1 MRLIR
6 HPLLRT
12 LGGLLIGL
20 AVLYSLTHLA
30 PELAPAAL
38 WDRLKSS
45 NATLLLLAALLYLI
59 VLPVRA
65 ARWRLLAHSAGSTIS
80 LPATISLV
88 ARSWAVNVLLPLR
101 AGDLFRIA
109 SSAHRLPRRVALG
122 TIGAERIADLLSLAV
137 VGSLALL
144 VGGPGL
150 DQIRLPLLIGGL
162 LIGGGALG
170 LLFIAKLAIAHGQK
184 LERFSLTRLIEPIL
198 SALHLGEGRAVIAT
212 VFSFSALAWLLEAGA
227 LVLAAAAIGVA
238 GVSPADLAIAALVG
252 AMLASLPITPAGIGL
267 VEGGLFGLL
276 HLGYGID
283 QESAAGVILAS
294 RAVTLVPILTAG
306 AVATLPIVAHRLLHG
321 VRTLSR

>member
-198 SALHLGEGRAVIAT
+198 SALHLG
-212 VFSFSALAWLLEAGA
+212 
-227 LVLAAAAIGVA
+227 VA

>member
-12 LGGLLIGL
+12 IGGLLIGL
-20 AVLYSLTHLA
+20 AVLYSLAQLA

-38 WDRLKSS
+38 WARLRSS
-45 NATLLLLAALLYLI
+45 DGALLLVAGLLYLI

-65 ARWRLLAHSAGSTIS
+65 ARWRLLARSAGSSIS
-80 LPATISLV
+80 LSSTISLV
-88 ARSWAVNVLLPLR
+88 ARGWAVNVLLPLR

-122 TIGAERIADLLSLAV
+122 TIGAERIADLLSLTV

-150 DQIRLPLLIGGL
+150 DQVRPPLLIGGL
-162 LIGGGALG
+162 LIATGALG

-184 LERFSLTRLIEPIL
+184 FERLSLARLIEPIL
-198 SALHLGEGRAVIAT
+198 SSLHLGEGRATIT
-212 VFSFSALAWLLEAGA
+212 VVLAFSGLAWLLEAGA
-227 LVLAAAAIGVA
+227 LVLAASAIGVV

-294 RAVTLVPILTAG
+294 RAVTLTPILAAG
-306 AVATLPIVAHRLLHG
+306 AVATLPIVVHRLLRG
-321 VRTLSR
+321 VRVLNR

>member
-12 LGGLLIGL
+12 LGGLSIGL
-20 AVLYSLTHLA
+20 AVLYSLVHLA

-38 WDRLKSS
+38 WARLQSS
-45 NATLLLLAALLYLI
+45 NGILLLLAGLLYLI
-59 VLPVRA
+59 VLPLRA
-65 ARWRLLAHSAGSTIS
+65 ARWRLLARSAGSSIS
-80 LPATISLV
+80 LLSTISLV

-109 SSAHRLPRRVALG
+109 SSAHGLPRRVALG

-150 DQIRLPLLIGGL
+150 DQIRLPLLLGGL
-162 LIGGGALG
+162 LIGGGSLG
-170 LLFIAKLAIAHGQK
+170 LLLIAKLAITHGQK
-184 LERFSLTRLIEPIL
+184 LERLSLARLIKPIL
-198 SALHLGEGRAVIAT
+198 SSLHLGEGGGAIAT
-212 VFSFSALAWLLEAGA
+212 VFSVSALAWLLEAGA
-227 LVLAAAAIGVA
+227 LVLAASAIGVV

-283 QESAAGVILAS
+283 QESVAGVILAS
-294 RAVTLVPILTAG
+294 RAVTLVPILAAG
-306 AVATLPIVAHRLLHG
+306 AVATLPIVVDRLLRG
-321 VRTLSR
+321 VRTLNR